1 MQAWYNSYIRKQIKM
16 ITKESTLA
24 RWSSVGHYGIQYPN
38 MEAIGIVV
46 PADTQLQP
54 LNWTGTQE
62 YQAFSWARDGGTA
75 VVWIEKARLK

>member
-1 MQAWYNSYIRKQIKM
+1 
-16 ITKESTLA
+16 
-24 RWSSVGHYGIQYPN
+24 
-38 MEAIGIVV
+38 METIGIVV
-46 PADTQLQP
+46 PTDTQLQP